1 MEKRWSLT
9 TKRLVVVGGVIA
21 VFLLASHVSRVL
33 SPIIISLIL
42 AYILSPIA
50 SFLSTRLRISRTLAV
65 FFIYLIL
72 IAIILTAP
80 ALLIPSLITQI
91 EEFVETTPQLVQE
104 IGEFIQQP
112 LIFGDFQLDVR
123 DIYEQISNSLQGIL
137 SSAASQ
143 AINILSNI
151 ASMLLWTVFIL
162 VSSFYLV
169 KDQALIVKYLEGVF
183 PPSYHP
189 DVRKLRTRIAVTWN
203 AFLRGQI
210 ILCLTMGAVV
220 GITMALIG
228 LPNAW
233 FIGLLFGVLEFIPNL
248 GPTIAT
254 VPTVIVA
261 FFQGSTLLNISNGW
275 FAVLVII
282 INSALQQLENNFL
295 VPRILGQSL
304 NLHPLV
310 VLTAALIGAELGGI
324 LGILL
329 AAPIIAT
336 LRVLAEYV
344 YARLLDM
351 PPFPEETVQELETV
365 EPARETV
372 EAAPVQ
378 ADEQPSH
385 IPQSVATTEGKQV
398 E

>member
-9 TKRLVVVGGVIA
+9 TKRMVLVGSVVA
-21 VFLLASHVSRVL
+21 FLLLATHVSRVL
-33 SPIIISLIL
+33 TPIILSFVL

-50 SFLSTRLRISRTLAV
+50 TFISTRLHMSRTLAV
-65 FFIYLIL
+65 VLIYLVL
-72 IAIILTAP
+72 IAITLTAP
-80 ALLIPSLITQI
+80 ALLIPTLITQI

-112 LIFGDFQLDVR
+112 LIFGDFQLEVR
-123 DIYEQISNSLQGIL
+123 DIYDQISNSLQGIL

-151 ASMLLWTVFIL
+151 ASMLLWTVFVL
-162 VSSFYLV
+162 VSSFYMV
-169 KDQALIVKYLEGVF
+169 KDQALIVEYLEGIF
-183 PPSYHP
+183 PTPYHS
-189 DVRKLRTRIAVTWN
+189 DIRKLRTRIAITWN
-203 AFLRGQI
+203 AFLRGQM
-210 ILCLTMGAVV
+210 ILCLTMGLVV

-233 FIGLLFGVLEFIPNL
+233 FIGLLFGVFEFVPNL

-254 VPTVIVA
+254 VPTVIIA

-275 FAVLVII
+275 FAVLVIVV
-282 INSALQQLENNFL
+282 NTALQQLENNFL

-336 LRVLAEYV
+336 LRVIAEYV
-344 YARLLDM
+344 YARLLDL
-351 PPFPEETVQELETV
+351 PPFPEETVQEPETV
-365 EPARETV
+365 EE
-372 EAAPVQ
+372 
-378 ADEQPSH
+378 DEQPLLM
-385 IPQSVATTEGKQV
+385 PQPVATTESKQV

>member
-1 MEKRWSLT
+1 MEKRWSPT

-21 VFLLASHVSRVL
+21 VFLLASRVSRVL
-33 SPIIISLIL
+33 SPIIISLVL

-50 SFLSTRLRISRTLAV
+50 SFLSTRLRMSRTLAV
-65 FFIYLIL
+65 VFIYLIL

-91 EEFVETTPQLVQE
+91 EEFVETAPQLVQE

-123 DIYEQISNSLQGIL
+123 DIYEQISSSLQGIL

-143 AINILSNI
+143 TINILSNI

-233 FIGLLFGVLEFIPNL
+233 LMGRAPRLPPRTSNVLSAGSRPRTPYCADRSAVCAPASRNAARTGYPLFQTLCRFGAGKVSRTCSKDTAIRSTNQLRRRTARP
-248 GPTIAT
+248 
-254 VPTVIVA
+254 
-261 FFQGSTLLNISNGW
+261 GSRSG
-275 FAVLVII
+275 
-282 INSALQQLENNFL
+282 
-295 VPRILGQSL
+295 R
-304 NLHPLV
+304 
-310 VLTAALIGAELGGI
+310 
-324 LGILL
+324 
-329 AAPIIAT
+329 
-336 LRVLAEYV
+336 
-344 YARLLDM
+344 
-351 PPFPEETVQELETV
+351 
-365 EPARETV
+365 
-372 EAAPVQ
+372 
-378 ADEQPSH
+378 
-385 IPQSVATTEGKQV
+385 
-398 E
+398 